1 MSEIFEETFTDYSGL
16 GNHESTDALIQAWS
30 DAEKEIGIMKEVEKE
45 LRLRV
50 VANVFDPAV
59 TEGTET
65 RELGNGYKLK
75 CSKTISVNVAAAD
88 VPALNAALDKIEST
102 DGGKFIVE
110 RLVKW
115 SPRVSKSEYQKL
127 DTVNRG
133 IIDDVVTIPP
143 AAVKLEIIEP
153 KAAKAK

>member
-1 MSEIFEETFTDYSGL
+1 MDEFAPEDYSGL
-16 GNHESTDALIQAWS
+16 GKHESTDALIEAWH
-30 DAEKEIGIMKEVEKE
+30 DAEVELGILKEQEKE

-50 VANVFDPAV
+50 IANVFDPAV
-59 TEGTET
+59 SEGTET

-75 CSKTISVNVAAAD
+75 CTKTVSVNIAAAD
-88 VPALNAALDKIEST
+88 VPALNEALDKIEAM

-115 SPRVSKSEYQKL
+115 SPRMSKSEYTNL
-127 DTVNRG
+127 NANMRG

-143 AAVKLEIIEP
+143 AAVKLEFVEP
-153 KAAKAK
+153 KAAKAKK